1 MVPGSELNIPQARAD
16 RDHEGEEEDT
26 EVVAVEVALEVV
38 GEEDVAVDLS
48 ILMTDVTSVES
59 LDTMPTTAQDHLA
72 HEGVGAA
79 TANPQD
85 IQGIHKVHRFR

>member
-1 MVPGSELNIPQARAD
+1 MNIPQARAD
-16 RDHEGEEEDT
+16 RDHEGEVEDT
-26 EVVAVEVALEVV
+26 EVVVVEVALEVG
-38 GEEDVAVDLS
+38 GEEDVDVDPS

-59 LDTMPTTAQDHLA
+59 LDIMPTTARDHLD